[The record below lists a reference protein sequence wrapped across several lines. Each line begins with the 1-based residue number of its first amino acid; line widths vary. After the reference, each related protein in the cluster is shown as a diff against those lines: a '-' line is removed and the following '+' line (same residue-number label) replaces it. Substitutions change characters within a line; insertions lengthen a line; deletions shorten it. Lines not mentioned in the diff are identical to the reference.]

1 MASQGEGS
9 QKWKR
14 KRMLEARAERM
25 RAAKQARLQET
36 RESSDRDDQQTRGSD
51 SVDQASSRPRDE
63 PDDDGPQRSESEN
76 NRDSESSSSE
86 SDFDDEKAQS
96 IFDDWMVSLP
106 ALNRKTLAVLLM
118 ESFRNRQKMNVTDA
132 AKEAA
137 SITGYNEKTV
147 RQYRKDFFT
156 QKGKFKEGKQGK
168 YKRHC
173 LLNTQGYETSFRGE
187 VHQYCTHGSRGHEDC
202 SIMAR

>member
-1 MASQGEGS
+1 MSSQGEGS

-36 RESSDRDDQQTRGSD
+36 RESSDRDDQEMRESSDRDDQQTRGSD
-51 SVDQASSRPRDE
+51 RGDQASSRPRDE

-76 NRDSESSSSE
+76 DRDSESSSSE
-86 SDFDDEKAQS
+86 SDFDDEKVQS

-118 ESFRNRQKMNVTDA
+118 ESSRNCQKMNVKDA

-147 RQYRKDFFT
+147 RQYRKEFFYSER
-156 QKGKFKEGKQGK
+156 K
-168 YKRHC
+168 
-173 LLNTQGYETSFRGE
+173 
-187 VHQYCTHGSRGHEDC
+187 V
-202 SIMAR
+202 